1 MKGCHIFTLLHFSL
15 HIQEEG
21 SYIQFRYKMP
31 QQRIVMTVCEV
42 FDAKLIRRYSPAAFS
57 GLIVMFHLNNDSK
70 LLLIKCCF
78 RDVVSASTLHPGGI
92 MIHLHKKLAA
102 SIHSPS
108 GLTITSSPH
117 SFTHITLVMSAQ
129 LGGRGQCQ
137 VSPVPGASVVSAAAA
152 GAELISQCTRQVAQ
166 TCALTAD
173 TRWRRRTLRESPS
186 RQNILLS

>member
-15 HIQEEG
+15 HIQEG
-21 SYIQFRYKMP
+21 SYILFQCKLP

-42 FDAKLIRRYSPAAFS
+42 FDPKLIRRYSPAAFS

-92 MIHLHKKLAA
+92 MIHLHKWPHPFIQFLL
-102 SIHSPS
+102 SPS
-108 GLTITSSPH
+108 PLHLTPSLTSSSMVRAPRA
-117 SFTHITLVMSAQ
+117 MSPQ

-137 VSPVPGASVVSAAAA
+137 VSPVPGASVVSAAA
-152 GAELISQCTRQVAQ
+152 GGS
-166 TCALTAD
+166 
-173 TRWRRRTLRESPS
+173 
-186 RQNILLS
+186 